1 MSSLEVTMTPTQL
14 SERIDDDPPYIYRS
28 WRTVCAVSFL
38 MYASLGSVLAT
49 LPLFLHDSLKLN
61 WMETGWVFA
70 VIPLGSM
77 FSIRILRRSR
87 KTQYDARLGAALGQ
101 LCAAALAMFVAW
113 AGQNGYWAGVD
124 WRIAI
129 VPVAVYGVLVPLTQG
144 WLQDFAA
151 GTAPTNPNA
160 SREWR
165 LWGAVGF
172 MLPAW
177 ATEFIA
183 ARFATAEWGRF
194 EILFVISAWSGIAA
208 AILLLVARTQETT
221 VPIVEAPTSPKVA
234 QHEPGIGVMLALL
247 LIGALLRCHDLW
259 MSPYIES
266 VLLRHEI
273 TVPLTFRLAVVS
285 HVVEVATL
293 YLLGRFLLTL
303 GVRLTLLLAVTGW
316 LARCV
321 LLSWIAQTSLSPK
334 EALVYLFLAQF
345 IGGAATILFFGSIA
359 VLVGRDIGSEKQGL
373 GAIVSWV
380 GLIATIAVVIAGIAA
395 SGALDPQPTI
405 ARVLLNKLPEE
416 LVIGES
422 AISLRGWAGLWFLSS
437 LLPLLAFPL
446 VLFATTRS
454 RTDKTATSWNA

>member
-1 MSSLEVTMTPTQL
+1 MTPPPL

-49 LPLFLHDSLKLN
+49 LPLFLHDSLKLS
-61 WMETGWVFA
+61 WMHTGWVFA
-70 VIPLGSM
+70 AIPLGSM
-77 FSIRILRRSR
+77 FSIRILRRAR
-87 KTQYDARLGAALGQ
+87 QAQYDARLGAALGQ
-101 LCAAALAMFVAW
+101 MTAAAIAMFVAW
-113 AGQNGYWAGVD
+113 AGQSGHWAGCD

-129 VPVAVYGVLVPLTQG
+129 VLVASYGVLVPLTQG

-151 GTAPTNPNA
+151 STAPTNPNA

-194 EILFVISAWSGIAA
+194 ETLFVMSGWTGIAA

-221 VPIVEAPTSPKVA
+221 VPIVEAPTATAPVPA
-234 QHEPGIGVMLALL
+234 PHEPGTGVVLALL

-259 MSPYIES
+259 MSPYIDA
-266 VLLRHEI
+266 VLLQHSI

-293 YLLGRFLLTL
+293 YVLGQFLLRL
-303 GVRLTLLLAVTGW
+303 GVRLTLLLSVAGW
-316 LARCV
+316 MARCL
-321 LLSWIAQTSLSPK
+321 LLSWIAQMPLSPK
-334 EALVYLFLAQF
+334 EALSYLFLAQF
-345 IGGAATILFFGSIA
+345 IGGVSTILFFGPIA
-359 VLVGRDIGSEKQGL
+359 VLLGRDIGSSKQGL
-373 GAIVSWV
+373 GAAVSWV
-380 GLIATIAVVIAGIAA
+380 ALVAALAVVMAGIAA
-395 SGALDPQPTI
+395 SGTLDPQPTL
-405 ARVLLNKLPEE
+405 AQMLLNKLPEE
-416 LVIGES
+416 LVLRET
-422 AISLRGWAGLWFLSS
+422 AIPLRGWAGLWMMSS

-446 VLFATTRS
+446 VLFATTR
-454 RTDKTATSWNA
+454 RNADKSQSAAGY